1 MAPFKLPQD
10 YIDILGG
17 ITSEKFADFRSL
29 VKRLFWEARRQAER
43 VIMIVELMQ
52 KGASFRSCLSWSL
65 PESRLESAL
74 LLIWR
79 ADGSASS

>member
-17 ITSEKFADFRSL
+17 YTSDKFLEFRKL
-29 VKRLFWEARRQAER
+29 VKQSFWEARRQAER

-52 KGASFRSCLSWSL
+52 KGA
-65 PESRLESAL
+65 
-74 LLIWR
+74 
-79 ADGSASS
+79 